1 MSKVMRG
8 VVTAMAAGVA
18 AVGFGVVAAAP
29 AQATVAECRSYLVF
43 QGYPATTPY
52 HKACEQG
59 AGGRPADCSQCY
71 AQLRAAEMVF
81 LAPSAG
87 IYRARA

>member
-1 MSKVMRG
+1 M
-8 VVTAMAAGVA
+8 
-18 AVGFGVVAAAP
+18 
-29 AQATVAECRSYLVF
+29 F

-81 LAPSAG
+81 LAPSGG
-87 IYRARA
+87 IYRART